1 MPRKQLA
8 NIDEEDQHS
17 EYLPESEMAKK
28 MKSSK
33 KSSAS
38 DSMNQIANSRF
49 SSKSR
54 EAPVI
59 HLDDEAEEE
68 DLVKSS

>member
-1 MPRKQLA
+1 
-8 NIDEEDQHS
+8 
-17 EYLPESEMAKK
+17 

-54 EAPVI
+54 KADVI
-59 HLDDEAEEE
+59 DLDKD
-68 DLVKSS
+68 V

>member
-1 MPRKQLA
+1 
-8 NIDEEDQHS
+8 
-17 EYLPESEMAKK
+17 

-54 EAPVI
+54 KADVI
-59 HLDDEAEEE
+59 DLDNEAEEE

>member
-1 MPRKQLA
+1 M
-8 NIDEEDQHS
+8 
-17 EYLPESEMAKK
+17 K

-38 DSMNQIANSRF
+38 DSKNQIANSMF

-54 EAPVI
+54 KATVI
-59 HLDDEAEEE
+59 DLDNAAEEE
-68 DLVKSS
+68 DLIKSS